1 MEAPAPR
8 PRAAAAQRRREATR
22 GAGKGA
28 SRSGCAETPAPPL
41 CPRYTGSRALIG
53 VVVEAANDGGHAR
66 FGPDEMIPAV
76 AIAAQTPGLPQLI
89 QSAGDLTSVIAADRF
104 DDVGIKH
111 RRRCERLLDGLEA
124 SGAAEDLGCASR
136 QRNLAVP
143 AERLGAVEPRL
154 GPGPPAVERGV
165 HRHPKHSLQD
175 DEILIG
181 LEARPERPFDLPII
195 VNLDVIIEHVDV

>member
-28 SRSGCAETPAPPL
+28 SRSGCAEIPAPPL

-53 VVVEAANDGGHAR
+53 VVVEATNDGGHAR
-66 FGPDEMIPAV
+66 FGPDEMITAV
-76 AIAAQTPGLPQLI
+76 AIATQTPGLPQLI
-89 QSAGDLTSVIAADRF
+89 QCAGDLTSVIAADRL
-104 DDVGIKH
+104 DDVGIEH
-111 RRRCERLLDGLEA
+111 RRRCERLFDGLEP
-124 SGAAEDLGCASR
+124 SGAGEELGRASR
-136 QRNLAVP
+136 QRNLAFP
-143 AERLGAVEPRL
+143 PDRLSAVEPGL

-165 HRHPKHSLQD
+165 HRHSKHSLED

-181 LEARPERPFDLPII
+181 LEARSERPFDLPII
-195 VNLDVIIEHVDV
+195 VNVDVLV